1 MKKIYSILCLAVF
14 ALFVSCDKPSEEVQG
29 GVGTCVPVL
38 DLDEFVFLCWYEII
52 DIGADVLLDEFQD
65 PKMEWRLQKLKEA
78 GFNTYFDYRL
88 DSYAEAEALLST
100 GDKVGINIVV
110 ECPELHDEAT
120 TEQVVQAMSAHE
132 SLFGY
137 NVWGEPD
144 VAEFPGVIRRIREIY
159 KYDKKHLCYVNLYP
173 NYGLDEWTE
182 DNYLTTVRQY
192 LKTIPASFLSFDYY
206 PVIIKEGQR
215 IIRDAWYHNLE
226 DIRTA
231 AEEADVPIWAFAMS
245 KALGSNPKPTLADL
259 RLQQF
264 SNLVYGA
271 VAFQYFTARGL
282 VWDDYVTDV
291 YYYVKQVNQELKQM
305 EGIFLGADIKDVWH
319 VGKSIP
325 RGTKELKKCPSGIS
339 GIDVG
344 DGNAVISHFVNNGRQ
359 YVALVNSSCTEELS
373 FSITFTAEA
382 SHVAKD
388 GAETPVSPDYVV
400 DPGDIK
406 IFTWR

>member
-1 MKKIYSILCLAVF
+1 M
-14 ALFVSCDKPSEEVQG
+14 
-29 GVGTCVPVL
+29 
-38 DLDEFVFLCWYEII
+38 
-52 DIGADVLLDEFQD
+52 
-65 PKMEWRLQKLKEA
+65 
-78 GFNTYFDYRL
+78 
-88 DSYAEAEALLST
+88 
-100 GDKVGINIVV
+100 
-110 ECPELHDEAT
+110 
-120 TEQVVQAMSAHE
+120 
-132 SLFGY
+132 
-137 NVWGEPD
+137 
-144 VAEFPGVIRRIREIY
+144 
-159 KYDKKHLCYVNLYP
+159 
-173 NYGLDEWTE
+173 
-182 DNYLTTVRQY
+182 
-192 LKTIPASFLSFDYY
+192 
-206 PVIIKEGQR
+206 
-215 IIRDAWYHNLE
+215 
-226 DIRTA
+226 
-231 AEEADVPIWAFAMS
+231 PIWAFAMS

-325 RGTKELKKCPSGIS
+325 RGTKELKKSPSGIS

-382 SHVAKD
+382 LHVAKD